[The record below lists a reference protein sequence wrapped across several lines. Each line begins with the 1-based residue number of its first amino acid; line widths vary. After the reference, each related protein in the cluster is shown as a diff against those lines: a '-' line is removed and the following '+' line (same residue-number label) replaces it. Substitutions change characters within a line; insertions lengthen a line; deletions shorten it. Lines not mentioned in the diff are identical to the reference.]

1 MADDQNQLPLGSNGG
16 NNPEENAKTPD
27 TAPAG
32 SGGDGGNT
40 PTGPGAAFMIPIN
53 IEEEMRRSYLDYSMS
68 VIIGRALPDVRDGLK
83 PVHRRILYAM
93 QEMGLQ
99 ANKKYT
105 KCAKVVGHAMGNYH
119 PHGDSAIYDAM
130 VRLAQPFSMRYPLVD
145 GQGNFGSVDGDPPA
159 AMRYTEARMMKITGE
174 MLADIDMDTV
184 DFTPNYDE
192 STLEPTVLPA
202 RFPNLIVNGSSGIA
216 VGMATNIPPHN
227 LTEIINA
234 TISLVNATGLSRD
247 EELDLVMQTVQGP
260 DFPTGGFIF
269 GKRNIRESYRTG
281 RGRYLMRAKCSTE
294 DLKGGREAIIVSEI
308 PYQVNKNNLIKRI
321 AELVTDKIIDDISD
335 VRDESDRDG
344 MRIVIELKRGAQP
357 EIVLN
362 QLYKNTSMQESFS
375 MIFLAVHNG
384 QPRELPLPDA
394 IRAFIDHR
402 IDVVRRRTAFLLGK
416 AREREHTLLGL
427 QIALDHLDQ
436 VIRIIRNSSNRA
448 DARENL
454 FGYFSGRSINLRGTE
469 LQGVTLDP
477 NKYGIDK
484 TLLGSAIA
492 PAGAAGTLILSY
504 RQIDAILELQLYRLT
519 QLSIDELLNE
529 LAKVRENIAYYE
541 SILASEKL
549 LRGVIVSE
557 LEEVRDKYGDVRRTQ
572 IVDETAELQLEDLI
586 ADEQVAVTVSHSGYL
601 KRTPISTYRQ
611 QRRGGTGRLGM
622 KTREEDFV
630 ASLIVD
636 STHAYLL
643 FFTNTG
649 RVFWMKIY
657 EIPDVGAAGK
667 GKHMASML
675 ALQPGEKIVNYLAVR
690 NLKEEGKYVFFATR
704 DGIVK
709 KTPLTDFSNVMAR
722 GIIAI
727 NIDKDDELIGVRITS
742 GDDVVFLA
750 TREGMAIRFEEKY
763 DPEKSGGLRPMGRNA
778 GGNKGITLKKGDYVI
793 GVAVTPSEDSRNRKR
808 LELAAKL
815 DAANGI
821 THTPALLQE
830 IKDGTAL
837 KPSAT
842 DALKGTGF
850 SPSVEEALKKGAS
863 APEGAKPNKPSLLI
877 QVLQAIADLQK
888 AKSNVP
894 LELEGDPNEN
904 VVEAA
909 APEEH
914 AARLEALDKEIGI
927 TPCLILTVSEN
938 GFGKRTDVDAY
949 RLQSRGGKGV
959 INMRTTPKIG
969 KVSSIQLVDETT
981 ELMVISQFGKIIRI
995 DTKSIRAAGRAT
1007 MGVKLLDLDDADKV
1021 AAAVTIP
1028 NEEKNEEEKPLVQ

>member
-1 MADDQNQLPLGSNGG
+1 MADDQNQLPLGPGDPSPN
-16 NNPEENAKTPD
+16 EENAKIND
-27 TAPAG
+27 AAAA
-32 SGGDGGNT
+32 SGADGGAT
-40 PTGPGAAFMIPIN
+40 PPGSSGPGALFMLPIN

-130 VRLAQPFSMRYPLVD
+130 VRLAQPFSMRYPLID

-159 AMRYTEARMMKITGE
+159 AMRYTESRLQKIAGE

-227 LTEIINA
+227 LTEIVTAAIM
-234 TISLVNATGLSRD
+234 LVNDPHAGLD
-247 EELDLVMQTVQGP
+247 QVLEHVQGP

-269 GKRNIRESYRTG
+269 GKRNIREAYRTG
-281 RGRYLMRAKCSTE
+281 RGRFLMRAKCSTE
-294 DLKGGREAIIVSEI
+294 DLKGGRESIIVSEI

-321 AELVTDKIIDDISD
+321 AELVTDKIVDDISD

-362 QLYKNTSMQESFS
+362 QLYKNTQMQESFS

-394 IRAFIDHR
+394 IRAFIEHR

-416 AREREHTLLGL
+416 AREREHILLGY

-436 VIRIIRNSSNRA
+436 VIRIIRNSNSRA

-454 FGYFSGRSINLRGTE
+454 FTFFSGRRVNLRGTE
-469 LQGVTLDP
+469 LEGVTLDP
-477 NKYGIDK
+477 AKYGMDSA
-484 TLLGSAIA
+484 LLPIA
-492 PAGAAGTLILSY
+492 PGGNVNGTLVLSY

-519 QLSIDELLNE
+519 QLSMDELFNE
-529 LAKVRENIAYYE
+529 LGKVRDSIAEYE
-541 SILASEKL
+541 SILASEKK
-549 LRGVIVSE
+549 LRKVIVTE
-557 LEEVRDKYGDVRRTQ
+557 LEEIRDKYGDVRRTQ

-630 ASLIVD
+630 ASLIID
-636 STHAYLL
+636 STHSFLL

-657 EIPDVGAAGK
+657 EIPDVASAGK

-675 ALQPGEKIVNYLAVR
+675 ALQPGEKIVSYLAVR
-690 NLKEEGKYVFFATR
+690 DLKEEGKFVFFATR
-704 DGIVK
+704 EGIVK
-709 KTPLTDFSNVMAR
+709 KTPLPDFSNVMAR

-727 NIDKDDELIGVRITS
+727 NIDKDDELIAVRVTS

-763 DPEKSGGLRPMGRNA
+763 DSERSGGLRPMGRNA
-778 GGNKGITLKKGDYVI
+778 GGNKGITLRKSDYVI
-793 GVAVTPSEDSRNRKR
+793 GAAITPSEDARNRKR
-808 LELAAKL
+808 LELAAKY
-815 DAANGI
+815 DANAAG
-821 THTPALLQE
+821 A
-830 IKDGTAL
+830 
-837 KPSAT
+837 PS
-842 DALKGTGF
+842 
-850 SPSVEEALKKGAS
+850 SPK
-863 APEGAKPNKPSLLI
+863 AKVGSNLTMVQ
-877 QVLQAIADLQK
+877 QVQQAIDEIAR
-888 AKSNVP
+888 AKGNQP
-894 LELEGDPNEN
+894 LELEGDPTET

-909 APEEH
+909 APINH
-914 AARLEALDKEIGI
+914 SDRLDALDKLLGV

-995 DTKSIRAAGRAT
+995 DTKTIRAAGRAT

-1028 NEEKNEEEKPLVQ
+1028 PEDVKEGEDKPTIQ